1 MVFFG
6 DEKNKSL
13 SEALA
18 SGLKSPLFYP
28 QIDVF
33 PDGERRI
40 RIQENVVEQHVC
52 FVKTASVTSNIDSFV
67 LETAFLIDTI
77 KRSGASQITGII
89 PYIPYS
95 RADHIF
101 RDGEGV
107 PLEVII
113 SIFEK
118 ARLSKIILTDPHTI
132 KMEEMFSITA
142 KTTTALPLF
151 AEKIKELGFDPS
163 NSSIVSPD
171 MGGLRRMG
179 ILSEHLGDV
188 PFASVEKNR
197 NYENGSI
204 SDSKVHGEIKKT
216 CFIVDDIASSGKT
229 MAAAIDI
236 VEKNGAERI
245 FAFAT
250 HAVFSEDAVS
260 LLQNSKAEKVFVTDS
275 IPLSNEKRFEK
286 LEIISLAPVL
296 LPSVFE

>member
-6 DEKNKSL
+6 DEQNKSL
-13 SEALA
+13 SESL
-18 SGLKSPLFYP
+18 SERLNSPLFYP

-40 RIQENVVEQHVC
+40 RIQENVVEKDVC
-52 FVKTASVTSNIDSFV
+52 FVKTASVTPNVDSFV

-77 KRSGASQITGII
+77 KRSGASKVTGII
-89 PYIPYS
+89 PYVPYS

-107 PLEVII
+107 PLEVVIAL
-113 SIFEK
+113 FEK
-118 ARLSKIILTDPHTI
+118 AGLSKIVFTDSHTI
-132 KMEEMFSITA
+132 KMPEMFSIEV
-142 KTTTALPLF
+142 KVTTALRLF

-204 SDSKVHGEIKKT
+204 LDSKVHGEIKKT

-236 VEKNGAERI
+236 VEKKGAERI

-250 HAVFSEDAVS
+250 HAVFSENAVS
-260 LLQNSKAEKVFVTDS
+260 LLQNSKAEKIFVTDS
-275 IPLSNEKRFEK
+275 IPLSDEKKIEK

-296 LPSVFE
+296 LPAVE